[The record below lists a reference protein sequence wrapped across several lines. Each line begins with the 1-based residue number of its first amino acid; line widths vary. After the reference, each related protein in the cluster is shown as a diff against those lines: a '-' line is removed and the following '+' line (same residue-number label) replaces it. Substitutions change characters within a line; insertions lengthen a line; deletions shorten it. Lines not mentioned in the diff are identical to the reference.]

1 MSEETN
7 NENQMSEEDY
17 LKQYLGGQDGSS
29 TPKEEAPAPS
39 LPKEELVM
47 PDLKVETTTTPQ
59 PPKVSESTVQSKAKV
74 NPPQPKPKSP
84 STKSVPNKKKPVR
97 NNKKV

>member
-1 MSEETN
+1 MLKLIKSFLSKAKQPQEEV
-7 NENQMSEEDY
+7 Q
-17 LKQYLGGQDGSS
+17 
-29 TPKEEAPAPS
+29 APS
-39 LPKEELVM
+39 LPKVESVTS
-47 PDLKVETTTTPQ
+47 DLKVETTTSPQ
-59 PPKVSESTVQSKAKV
+59 QPKVLESTVQNKAKV